1 MNVQQIIEEA
11 QSLDFQ
17 DVGSWPTW
25 AHAVAVIL
33 ICIAVAVAGWW
44 FLIRHQVNDLKRV
57 QAEEP
62 TLKQSFEVKQRKV
75 ANLDAYREQLAEME
89 KRFGAM
95 LRKLPSKSEV
105 ANLLND
111 ISQTRVETGLE
122 ENLFRPKGEVKREFY
137 AELPNDLNVNGTY
150 HELGDFA
157 SEIGKLS
164 RIVTLHNLSIAPVDA
179 GELRMSLIATTY
191 RYLDEEE
198 LNQ

>member
-1 MNVQQIIEEA
+1 MNVQQIIDEA

-25 AHAVAVIL
+25 AHVVAVIL
-33 ICIAVAVAGWW
+33 IGIAIAVAGWW
-44 FLIRHQVNDLKRV
+44 FLIRHQVDDLNRAK
-57 QAEEP
+57 AEEP
-62 TLKQSFEVKQRKV
+62 TLRQTFETKQRKV
-75 ANLDAYREQLAEME
+75 ANLDAYKAQLAEME
-89 KRFGAM
+89 KRFGDM

-137 AELPNDLNVNGTY
+137 AELPNDLNVTGSY
-150 HELGDFA
+150 HEFGNFA

-164 RIVTLHNLSIAPVDA
+164 RIVTLHNLSISPV
-179 GELRMSLIATTY
+179 GEGTLRMSLIATTY

-198 LNQ
+198 LN